1 MKKITNAGLA
11 VSLLFTAQAYASSHR
26 EAPLISED
34 PSADSTDVY
43 MFTSPDAA
51 NTVTLIANYIPLEE
65 PSGGPN
71 FHNFS
76 PSVLYEIKIDNDGDA
91 VEDIIYQ
98 FRFRTVVGNGATFL
112 YNTGPIAN
120 IDDPNFNVKQFYDV
134 TRVDIA
140 NNGALTTTVISTNT
154 KVPPARV
161 GPRSVGDINA
171 YAAIAAQAITTVTP
185 TIAGTARTHKLFA
198 GPRDEGF
205 FLDLGAIFDLINITR
220 IANLTADPNAQV
232 AVDYTAGFNVHS
244 ISIQVPIEALT
255 SNGQLAANADA
266 ANAVIGMWT
275 TASRQKHTVLRRG
288 ANPDNHGGFIQVSRL
303 GLPLINEVV
312 IPLSDKDKFNRTE
325 PKDDVAN
332 FAGFVV
338 DPELSRAL
346 NALYGVTIP
355 ATPRNDMVAVISF
368 LPDPA
373 GTAIA
378 GTGAGLTTQTLQ
390 PADVLR
396 LNVATIPTAVTAG
409 NRLGVI
415 AGDVGGFPNGR
426 RLQDDVVDIL
436 ERVVGGGI
444 LVAGFNISPNN
455 ILNDGVI
462 QNDVP
467 FLSTF
472 PFLGTP
478 HEGFTRVHQ

>member
-1 MKKITNAGLA
+1 MKKITSAGIAAAMLWA
-11 VSLLFTAQAYASSHR
+11 STALASSHR
-26 EAPLISED
+26 EAPLITED

-43 MFTSPDAA
+43 MFLSPDAA
-51 NTVTLIANYIPLEE
+51 NTVTMIANYIPLEE

-76 PSVLYEIKIDNDGDA
+76 ASVLYEMKIDNDGDA
-91 VEDIIYQ
+91 IEDIIYQ
-98 FRFRTVVGNGATFL
+98 FRFRTVVGNGNTFL
-112 YNTGPIAN
+112 YNTNTIDN
-120 IDDPNFNVKQFYDV
+120 IDDPDFNVKQFYDV

-140 NNGALTTTVISTNT
+140 DNGTVTTTVIGTNV
-154 KVPPARV
+154 KVPPARI
-161 GPRSVGDINA
+161 GPRSVGDQAA
-171 YAAIAAQAITTVTP
+171 YEAIATQAITTVNP
-185 TIAGTARTHKLFA
+185 QIAGTARTHKLFA
-198 GPRDEGF
+198 GVRDEGF
-205 FLDLGAIFDLINITR
+205 FLDLGSIFDLINITR
-220 IANLTADPNAQV
+220 IGNLTADPNAQV

-244 ISIQVPIEALT
+244 IVIQVPIQALT
-255 SNGQLAANADA
+255 NDGQLVANADND
-266 ANAVIGMWT
+266 NAVIGLWT
-275 TASRQKHTVLRRG
+275 SASRQKHSVLRRSAG
-288 ANPDNHGGFIQVSRL
+288 PDNHGGFVQVSRL

-346 NALYGVTIP
+346 NALYGVSIP
-355 ATPRNDMVAVISF
+355 PTPRNDMVAVISF

-373 GTAIA
+373 GTAFE
-378 GTGAGLTTQTLQ
+378 GTGGGLTTLALQ
-390 PADVLR
+390 PADLLR
-396 LNVATIPTAVTAG
+396 INLGSDPTAINAG

-426 RLQDDVVDIL
+426 RLQDDTVDIL

-444 LVAGFNISPNN
+444 LVSGFNISPNN

-467 FLSTF
+467 FLTGF

-478 HEGFTRVHQ
+478 HEGFLRIHQ